1 MRKILLGMAFMLGML
16 AAVPVGSAAPLSD
29 QDKAALGQ
37 SHTGLFYLYTAT
49 VDFNIAEQLK
59 RAKAAIDEEQDYSM
73 AVAVLDKVI
82 ELDAKNAEAYL
93 LRAIAKS
100 RLGEEKKSSNDFYAA
115 QKDFRQA
122 LMLEPDNPTFWFYRG
137 ECGIL
142 YSQTIVDVIS
152 HDKDCQ
158 GSFEEALKICPNYLD
173 AMVRLGDSYLIDYQ
187 IRISKDWLTDERT
200 LEKAVDCYNKAL
212 VLVPNHGT
220 IVAKKEMVKDMIK
233 EIKTKKQ
240 EKEDEQRRQE
250 ELRRRVG

>member
-1 MRKILLGMAFMLGML
+1 MLGML

-93 LRAIAKS
+93 LRGIAKS
-100 RLGEEKKSSNDFYAA
+100 RWGEEKKDYDLFNKARS
-115 QKDFRQA
+115 DFRAA
-122 LMLEPDNPTFWFYRG
+122 LQIEPENPTFWFYRA

-142 YSQTIVDVIS
+142 EAQTFNQGIRN
-152 HDKDCQ
+152 DKDCR
-158 GSFEEALKICPNYLD
+158 GSFDEALKLCPNYLD
-173 AMVRLGDSYLIDYQ
+173 AMVRLGDTYVIDYQ
-187 IRISKDWLTDERT
+187 QWTAAKITVNTSG
-200 LEKAVDCYNKAL
+200 LEKAIDWYNKAL

-220 IVAKKEMVKDMIK
+220 IIAKKQMVKELIT
-233 EIKTKKQ
+233 EKKQ
-240 EKEDEQRRQE
+240 KDEEEKRQQ